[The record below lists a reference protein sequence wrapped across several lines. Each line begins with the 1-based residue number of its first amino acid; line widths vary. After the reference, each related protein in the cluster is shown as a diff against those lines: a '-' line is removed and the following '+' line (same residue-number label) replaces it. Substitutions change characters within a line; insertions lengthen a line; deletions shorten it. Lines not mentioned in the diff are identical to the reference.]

1 MSINHTILGMLNC
14 KPSTGYDLKKIMQET
29 SFMPW
34 SGNNNQ
40 IYKALLEL
48 DDNAF
53 VTSELYPQDGSPSK
67 KVYTITEAGL
77 SELKKWLQSAPEMFE
92 VKKPILLQL
101 AWANLLSDEEL
112 DELLEKYEQELRGQM
127 FIEQT
132 KSQSGFF
139 NQGRTS
145 RESAIWD
152 LINQNIL
159 LSYQS
164 ELEWVGRARGGLF
177 HHNNPKKATGALL
190 AKEHKKM
197 EYKIIEKDNQ
207 KYILLEPV
215 GEPVQTEQD
224 ALWLFTICLE
234 NQISHLLIHGER
246 LSDDFLRLRTGI
258 AGIALQKFSTY
269 GIKAAAILDEERT
282 KGKFKEFLM
291 ESNKG
296 NIFRSFPTFKEAEH
310 WLLDK
315 NNERQ
320 KGK

>member
-14 KPSTGYDLKKIMQET
+14 KPSTGYDLKKIMQES

-53 VTSELYPQDGSPSK
+53 VNSELYPQNGSPSK

-77 SELKKWLQSAPEMFE
+77 SELKKWLLSAPEMFE

-101 AWANLLSDEEL
+101 VWADLLRDEEL
-112 DELLEKYEQELRGQM
+112 DELLSKYEQNLRGQM

-139 NQGRTS
+139 NQGRTP

-152 LINQNIL
+152 LINQNIF
-159 LSYQS
+159 LSYQA
-164 ELEWVGRARGGLF
+164 ELEWVGRAREVLF
-177 HHNNPKKATGALL
+177 HHPNQEKTTTSNPL
-190 AKEHKKM
+190 KEHEQM
-197 EYKIIEKDNQ
+197 EYKIIEKNNQ
-207 KYILLEPV
+207 KYILLDPV
-215 GEPVQTEQD
+215 GESVRTEQD
-224 ALWLFTICLE
+224 AVWLFTICLE
-234 NQISHLLIHGER
+234 NQVTRLLIHGER

-282 KGKFKEFLM
+282 RGKFKEFLA

-296 NIFRSFPTFKEAEH
+296 HVFRSFTKFEEAEH
-310 WLLDK
+310 WLLDD
-315 NNERQ
+315 NNEQ
-320 KGK
+320 

>member
-14 KPSTGYDLKKIMQET
+14 KPSTGYDLKKIMQES

-53 VTSELYPQDGSPSK
+53 VTSELYPQNGSPSK

-77 SELKKWLQSAPEMFE
+77 SELKEWLRSAPEMFE

-101 AWANLLSDEEL
+101 AWADLLRYEEL
-112 DELLEKYEQELRGQM
+112 DELLGKYEQELRGQM

-132 KSQSGFF
+132 KSQSSFF
-139 NQGRTS
+139 SQGRTP

-164 ELEWVGRARGGLF
+164 ELEWVGRAREVLF
-177 HHNNPKKATGALL
+177 HHPNQEKTTTSNPV
-190 AKEHKKM
+190 KEHEKM
-197 EYKIIEKDNQ
+197 EYKIIEKNNQ
-207 KYILLEPV
+207 RYILLDPV
-215 GEPVQTEQD
+215 GESVRTEQD
-224 ALWLFTICLE
+224 AVWLFTICLE
-234 NQISHLLIHGER
+234 NQVNRLLIHGER

-269 GIKAAAILDEERT
+269 GIKAAALLDEERT
-282 KGKFKEFLM
+282 KGKFKEFLA

-296 NIFRSFPTFKEAEH
+296 HVFRSFPKFEEAEH
-310 WLLDK
+310 WLLND
-315 NNERQ
+315 NNEQ
-320 KGK
+320 